1 MDPKAKG
8 GSVEKNAGDNSSETS
23 CMSSGGVPRRTSKE
37 STPGASSSK
46 EGRSK
51 KLFTKGAIWS
61 FFVKIVQFAE
71 NDLSTFTK
79 YFRPLNLP
87 KSF

>member
-23 CMSSGGVPRRTSKE
+23 CVSSGGVPRRTSKE

-46 EGRSK
+46 EGKSEK
-51 KLFTKGAIWS
+51 GLTKSYS
-61 FFVKIVQFAE
+61 FVFHFVL
-71 NDLSTFTK
+71 LS
-79 YFRPLNLP
+79 
-87 KSF
+87 